1 MTIEANLRAKNKKIP
16 DSGARVLEVLKALSK
31 QPLSSA
37 EILSLLEEKSNKIF
51 RKEIVPKYLNTI
63 KLLGIKISKHKNKYY
78 LDKSIS
84 CIDFS
89 KTDLSM
95 LKFIEKYA
103 TALKLRT
110 LDENLDRTLQVIEKN
125 FSKQTEDLYKNTT
138 IRAYYTKKVISAKND
153 SLQKFEKYCKD
164 GLKIEL
170 TYKPDKNLP
179 EQIYKI
185 SPIKILYKKGNAVL
199 IAYDCVNNVY
209 KEFIIDFITH
219 SQQSPQKNSRD
230 FTNSVTFKLKD
241 RLAKSY
247 ILKEGEK
254 ILEYGKDFIVV
265 SNRKEDRDML
275 TRRLAR
281 YFDKCEVLYPQDM
294 RQKMIDY
301 INNIEKL
308 YQ

>member
-1 MTIEANLRAKNKKIP
+1 M
-16 DSGARVLEVLKALSK
+16 
-31 QPLSSA
+31 
-37 EILSLLEEKSNKIF
+37 
-51 RKEIVPKYLNTI
+51 
-63 KLLGIKISKHKNKYY
+63 
-78 LDKSIS
+78 
-84 CIDFS
+84 
-89 KTDLSM
+89 
-95 LKFIEKYA
+95 
-103 TALKLRT
+103 
-110 LDENLDRTLQVIEKN
+110 
-125 FSKQTEDLYKNTT
+125 
-138 IRAYYTKKVISAKND
+138 
-153 SLQKFEKYCKD
+153 QKFEKYCKD

-170 TYKPDKNLP
+170 TYKLDKNLP

-199 IAYDCVNNVY
+199 IAYDCINNVY

-254 ILEYGKDFIVV
+254 ILEYGKDYIVV
-265 SNRKEDRDML
+265 SNRREDRDML

-301 INNIEKL
+301 INSIEKL